1 LLILYSTRICPYH
14 AACSART
21 KRVLGIALE
30 KTRVCLGLAD
40 DFDRGII
47 TKRIV
52 ELAKAGE
59 RNPDLLCEGAL
70 KKLREIIQVAPT
82 RRCRATGR
90 GWPPPP
96 FLEGSVQGNP
106 LNQHPV
112 SAPHSES
119 ACRIQKL
126 RHDNRVQP
134 TIVLGLAKRP
144 GREPGRVPASW
155 AGRTGGF
162 AFGRPKNKR
171 RPHAWLFV
179 SPSRGQTE
187 PEHSGSSSQRPLG

>member
-1 LLILYSTRICPYH
+1 MDSKEVRRFDATLRPPERTPVLLSLDAEQIAALIKLGQDLLKRWCRPEFCSNAETRAWAEASARKHRQQARGFALCRFNLKLLILYSTRICPYH

-40 DFDRGII
+40 DFARGII

-70 KKLREIIQVAPT
+70 KKLRDIIRVAPT

-96 FLEGSVQGNP
+96 FLEGSVQGT
-106 LNQHPV
+106 H
-112 SAPHSES
+112 
-119 ACRIQKL
+119 
-126 RHDNRVQP
+126 
-134 TIVLGLAKRP
+134 
-144 GREPGRVPASW
+144 
-155 AGRTGGF
+155 
-162 AFGRPKNKR
+162 
-171 RPHAWLFV
+171 
-179 SPSRGQTE
+179 
-187 PEHSGSSSQRPLG
+187 

>member
-40 DFDRGII
+40 DFARGII

-70 KKLREIIQVAPT
+70 KKLRDIIQVAPT

-96 FLEGSVQGNP
+96 FLEGSVQGT
-106 LNQHPV
+106 H
-112 SAPHSES
+112 
-119 ACRIQKL
+119 
-126 RHDNRVQP
+126 
-134 TIVLGLAKRP
+134 
-144 GREPGRVPASW
+144 
-155 AGRTGGF
+155 
-162 AFGRPKNKR
+162 
-171 RPHAWLFV
+171 
-179 SPSRGQTE
+179 
-187 PEHSGSSSQRPLG
+187 